1 MEIFVFIPNDCL
13 ILGTY
18 LNLDLFNMYVYII
31 LMRFIKREKQQNQ
44 KLSNRIT
51 YAVYKEREKQEK
63 SKIE

>member
-18 LNLDLFNMYVYII
+18 LNLDLFNMYIYTYFYG
-31 LMRFIKREKQQNQ
+31 LQRKRK
-44 KLSNRIT
+44 T
-51 YAVYKEREKQEK
+51 TK